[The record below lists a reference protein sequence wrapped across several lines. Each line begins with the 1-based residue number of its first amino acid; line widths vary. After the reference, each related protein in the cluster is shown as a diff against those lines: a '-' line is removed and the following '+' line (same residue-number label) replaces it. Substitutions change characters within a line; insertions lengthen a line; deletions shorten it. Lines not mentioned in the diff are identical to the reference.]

1 MLEIA
6 LNYFWMVMIG
16 ASLAA
21 CAVAATIVL
30 VTRKMD

>member
-1 MLEIA
+1 MVEIA
-6 LNYFWMVMIG
+6 LNYLWMIIIG
-16 ASLAA
+16 ASLVA